1 MKNLIKLLILV
12 FAFSAATETIAQT
25 FGVKAGLNLSNML
38 VKDDD
43 DTYSD
48 DFKMKPG
55 FHVGVTAEFPFSDM
69 VSFET
74 GLLLSTKGYK
84 ISEEESIMGETLK
97 FEGKA
102 NLLYIDIP
110 LTAKATF
117 DVGGAKLYGTFGPYL
132 GFGLSGKYKSE
143 VSGGGESETE
153 EEDVKWGSGDDD
165 DLKRLDFGLTI
176 GAGLA
181 LNAIEVGVSYNLGLA
196 NVSPYSDGG
205 YKENHR
211 VIGVSVAYKFG
222 R

>member
-84 ISEEESIMGETLK
+84 ESEGDAK
-97 FEGKA
+97 FNA

-110 LTAKATF
+110 LTARTTF
-117 DVGGAKLYGTFGPYL
+117 DVGGAQIYGTFGPYL
-132 GFGLSGKYKSE
+132 SMGLSGKYKYEDGDISE
-143 VSGGGESETE
+143 DN
-153 EEDVKWGSGDDD
+153 DVKWGSGDDD

-196 NVSPYSDGG
+196 NVSSYTDNGAKQS
-205 YKENHR
+205 HR
-211 VIGVSVAYKFG
+211 VVGVSVAYKFG

>member
-1 MKNLIKLLILV
+1 M
-12 FAFSAATETIAQT
+12 F
-25 FGVKAGLNLSNML
+25 
-38 VKDDD
+38 KDDD

-84 ISEEESIMGETLK
+84 ISEEESIMGETIK
-97 FEGKA
+97 IEGKA

-132 GFGLSGKYKSE
+132 GFGLSGKSKTE

-176 GAGLA
+176 GAGA
-181 LNAIEVGVSYNLGLA
+181 L
-196 NVSPYSDGG
+196 
-205 YKENHR
+205 H
-211 VIGVSVAYKFG
+211 
-222 R
+222 